1 MTDPRDESLDAAI
14 EAGVPFVT
22 VGTTSPTETTY
33 LRAAGIRSPI
43 TSEPARDDTVFALY
57 SVTKLFTTTAAL
69 QCVEDGLLDL
79 DAPARIYLPEIGD
92 LEVLVDLAEDGT
104 TVTRPPIR
112 DITPRMLLLHTAGIG
127 YDMFDQRCARI
138 ARARADQPS
147 ATPLRDSL
155 STPLLHDP
163 GERWTYGMSIDW
175 LGLIV
180 AAVRGQRLEEVLRE
194 RIYAPCGISSTS
206 FDVPEGMRSRLATPH
221 RRGRDGIIAPTK
233 AGPPETPDLDMGGQG
248 LFSTVP
254 DLLALLRIWLGD
266 GSAPGGQVL
275 RPETIAWAMRGEPGV
290 RVTPLPAAIPALT
303 REVDLL
309 PGIRKSWAYSFLV
322 NEDDVP
328 DRRRAGS
335 ASWAGLGNV
344 HYWIDRASGVAG
356 VWATQLLPFYDPAA
370 TNGAAAFERAVYRSI
385 YKERRTEYKEL

>member
-1 MTDPRDESLDAAI
+1 MADIRDASIDAALD
-14 EAGVPFVT
+14 AGVPFVIA
-22 VGTTSPTETTY
+22 GTTSPTATTY
-33 LRAAGIRSPI
+33 LRAAGIRSPA
-43 TSEPARDDTVFALY
+43 TGAPATEDTVFALY

-79 DAPARIYLPEIGD
+79 DAPARTYLPEIGD
-92 LEVLVDLAEDGT
+92 LEVLVALADDGT
-104 TVTRPPIR
+104 VVTRPPIR

-127 YDMFDQRCARI
+127 YDMFDARCALI
-138 ARARADQPS
+138 ARARAQRPT

-163 GERWTYGMSIDW
+163 GESWTYGVSIDW

-180 AAVRGQRLEEVLRE
+180 AAVRGKRLEDVFRE
-194 RIYAPCGISSTS
+194 RVYAPCGILSTS

-221 RRGRDGIIAPTK
+221 RRGRDGVIAPT
-233 AGPPETPDLDMGGQG
+233 GTTPPERAELDMGGQG

-254 DLLALLRIWLGD
+254 DLLALLRVWLGD

-290 RVTPLPAAIPALT
+290 TITPLRAAIPALT
-303 REVDLL
+303 REVEFL
-309 PGIRKSWAYSFLV
+309 PGIRTSWAYSFLV
-322 NEDDVP
+322 NEEDVQGG
-328 DRRRAGS
+328 RRAGS

-344 HYWIDRASGVAG
+344 HYWIDRRSGIAG

-370 TNGAAAFERAVYRSI
+370 AEGAAAFEQAVYRDLPI
-385 YKERRTEYKEL
+385 R